1 MVALVALEEVD
12 DDVDVDE
19 GAAAAAVV
27 AVTAAAVVLEVVVAG
42 ALPLAVAE
50 AAVEVA
56 AGVVEKVVD
65 GFLVL
70 LSPSN
75 SITPSSSSLSELQ
88 LPPLGLICTGL
99 LVSRTLALSGGRF
112 AFFSRNTDALDI

>member
-1 MVALVALEEVD
+1 MD
-12 DDVDVDE
+12 DDVGE
-19 GAAAAAVV
+19 GAGAAAVV
-27 AVTAAAVVLEVVVAG
+27 AVTAAAVVLVVVVAK

-50 AAVEVA
+50 AVVEVTV
-56 AGVVEKVVD
+56 GVVAKVVD

-70 LSPSN
+70 LSPSS

-99 LVSRTLALSGGRF
+99 LDSRTLALNGGRF
-112 AFFSRNTDALDI
+112 AFFSRNTDVLEF

>member
-1 MVALVALEEVD
+1 VVALVAIDDVD
-12 DDVDVDE
+12 DDADE
-19 GAAAAAVV
+19 DKGAAAAAVV
-27 AVTAAAVVLEVVVAG
+27 AVTAAAVVLVVVKAG
-42 ALPLAVAE
+42 ALPLPVAE

-56 AGVVEKVVD
+56 AGVVAKVVD

-99 LVSRTLALSGGRF
+99 FVSRTLALSGGRF
-112 AFFSRNTDALDI
+112 AFFSRNTDALDT

>member
-1 MVALVALEEVD
+1 MVALEDVD

-19 GAAAAAVV
+19 GAGTAAALVEAVIAAVAVV
-27 AVTAAAVVLEVVVAG
+27 AAG
-42 ALPLAVAE
+42 ALPLAVTAVVVEE
-50 AAVEVA
+50 AVA
-56 AGVVEKVVD
+56 AGVVENVVD

-70 LSPSN
+70 LSPNS

-99 LVSRTLALSGGRF
+99 LLSRTLALNGGRF

>member
-1 MVALVALEEVD
+1 MD
-12 DDVDVDE
+12 DDVDVE
-19 GAAAAAVV
+19 VGAGAAAVV
-27 AVTAAAVVLEVVVAG
+27 AVTAAAVVLVVVVAE

-50 AAVEVA
+50 AVVEVA

-70 LSPSN
+70 LSPNN

-99 LVSRTLALSGGRF
+99 LVSRTLALNGGRF